1 MIIIL
6 IFLVIVYDMV
16 EKAVKPSDG
25 LGCAYDF
32 CVQETVGM
40 PSEAMAG
47 A

>member
-6 IFLVIVYDMV
+6 ILLVIVYDMV
-16 EKAVKPSDG
+16 GKAVKPSEG
-25 LGCAYDF
+25 HGCAYDF
-32 CVQETVGM
+32 CTQETVGM

>member
-6 IFLVIVYDMV
+6 IRLVIVYDLV
-16 EKAVKPSDG
+16 GRAVKASDG
-25 LGCAYDF
+25 HGCAYDF
-32 CVQETVGM
+32 CTQETVGM